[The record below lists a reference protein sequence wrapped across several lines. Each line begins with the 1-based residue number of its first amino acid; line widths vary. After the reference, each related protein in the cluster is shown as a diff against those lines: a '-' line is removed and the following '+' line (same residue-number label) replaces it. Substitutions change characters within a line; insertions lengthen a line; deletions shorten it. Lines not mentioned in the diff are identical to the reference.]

1 MRFLDEVKIFVRSGD
16 GGNGAVSFRREKYV
30 PLGGPDG
37 GDGGRGGDVVLIADS
52 HLNTLIDFRYT
63 QHLKADRGMHGM
75 GKDRTGRSADALEM
89 KVPVGTLVRDDAD
102 GLVLF
107 DFTESG
113 QRFIVAKGGDGGH
126 GNTRF
131 KTSTNRA
138 PRRADPGYE
147 GEELWLR
154 LELKLLADVG
164 LVGLPNAGKSTLIST
179 ISAAKPKIADYPF
192 TTLAPNLGVVQSGYF
207 SYVVADIPG
216 LVEGASDGHG
226 LGHMFLKHVERCA
239 ILAHLVDIVPVDE
252 SDPVENFR
260 MIESELKAYSPA
272 LAAKPRW
279 IIFSKCDLADQELR
293 DEVGL
298 RFEKMLR
305 EDSESTDK
313 KRPVTFLSSAS
324 TEGIKAFIDALGD
337 RVREERAILEEL
349 ARASLSDAPTKAGK
363 KPQRKE
369 SDHRDDDDGDGD
381 GDGEGEGGVEC
392 VWVP

>member
-16 GGNGAVSFRREKYV
+16 GGNGAVSFRREKYI

-37 GDGGRGGDVVLIADS
+37 GDGGRGGDVVLVADS

-63 QHLKADRGMHGM
+63 QHLKAKRGMHGM
-75 GKDRTGRSADALEM
+75 GKDRTGRSAEHLVM

-102 GLVLF
+102 GGVLF
-107 DFTESG
+107 DFTEDG
-113 QRFIVAKGGDGGH
+113 QRFVVAKGGDGGH
-126 GNTRF
+126 GNSRF

-147 GEELWLR
+147 GVEIWLR

-192 TTLAPNLGVVQSGYF
+192 TTLVPNLGVVQSGYF

-216 LVEGASDGHG
+216 LVEGAADGHG

-239 ILAHLVDIVPVDE
+239 LLVHLVEISPVDE
-252 SDPVENFR
+252 SDPVENFA
-260 MIESELKAYSPA
+260 MIERELKAYSPA

-279 IIFSKCDLADQELR
+279 IVISKCDVADDELR
-293 DEVGL
+293 DEVVLG
-298 RFEKMLR
+298 FKNMLLKK
-305 EDSESTDK
+305 DGESDNPT
-313 KRPVTFLSSAS
+313 PVTILSSAS
-324 TEGIKAFIDALGD
+324 SEGIKDFIDDLGD
-337 RVREERAILEEL
+337 RVRTERAKQAAAAEKSLE
-349 ARASLSDAPTKAGK
+349 DAPTKAGK
-363 KPQRKE
+363 KPVVKDLDNQ
-369 SDHRDDDDGDGD
+369 DDDDFDD
-381 GDGEGEGGVEC
+381 GGVEC

>member
-16 GGNGAVSFRREKYV
+16 GGNGAVSFRREKYI

-37 GDGGRGGDVVLIADS
+37 GDGGKGGDVVLIADS

-63 QHLKADRGMHGM
+63 QHLKAKRGMHGM
-75 GKDRTGRSADALEM
+75 GKDRTGRSAEHMVM
-89 KVPVGTLVRDDAD
+89 KVPVGTLVRDDSD
-102 GLVLF
+102 GGVLF
-107 DFTESG
+107 DFTEDG
-113 QRFIVAKGGDGGH
+113 QRFVVAKGGDGGL
-126 GNTRF
+126 GNSRF

-147 GEELWLR
+147 GVEVWLR

-216 LVEGASDGHG
+216 LVEGAADGHG

-239 ILAHLVDIVPVDE
+239 LLVHLVEISPVDE
-252 SDPVENFR
+252 SDPIANFA
-260 MIESELKAYSPA
+260 MIEGELMAYSPA

-279 IIFSKCDLADQELR
+279 IVISKCDVADEKLR
-293 DEVGL
+293 DEVVLG
-298 RFEKMLR
+298 FENMLLEKAR
-305 EDSESTDK
+305 EADNPT
-313 KRPVTFLSSAS
+313 PLTVLSSAS
-324 TEGIKAFIDALGD
+324 SEGIKDFIDNLGD
-337 RVREERAILEEL
+337 RVRAERALQAEAAQTSLE
-349 ARASLSDAPTKAGK
+349 DAPTKAGQ
-363 KPQRKE
+363 KPVVKDIDDQ
-369 SDHRDDDDGDGD
+369 DDDDFD
-381 GDGEGEGGVEC
+381 DGEVEC